1 MIKTCIICGKQ
12 FKTSHKNILCC
23 SIDCSKK
30 YRKTDAYSKK
40 LKKIWASKSSDEIN
54 KISNKKKQTCVD
66 RYGCEYTFQD
76 ESTKEKIKKTNIK
89 KYGVDNPSKSQIII
103 DKIKHI
109 KEEKYG
115 DPNYNNIEQTRETCV
130 KKYGVDNVFKIPNK
144 IKKAVKDKYGVE
156 NPSQLLFVKNK
167 KISTMKT
174 NNSYGKSSD
183 EEYINKK
190 LSNYYVV
197 NRQYSSKMYP
207 FPCDFYISEL
217 DLYIE
222 YQGFWTHGKHP
233 FNINDQED
241 KLKLLEWKNKNTKMY
256 NCAINTWT
264 IRDPL
269 KRKTAKE
276 NNLNWVEFFTVEEF
290 NEWFESINKSNL

>member
-1 MIKTCIICGKQ
+1 
-12 FKTSHKNILCC
+12 
-23 SIDCSKK
+23 
-30 YRKTDAYSKK
+30 
-40 LKKIWASKSSDEIN
+40 
-54 KISNKKKQTCVD
+54 
-66 RYGCEYTFQD
+66 
-76 ESTKEKIKKTNIK
+76 
-89 KYGVDNPSKSQIII
+89 
-103 DKIKHI
+103 
-109 KEEKYG
+109 
-115 DPNYNNIEQTRETCV
+115 
-130 KKYGVDNVFKIPNK
+130 
-144 IKKAVKDKYGVE
+144 
-156 NPSQLLFVKNK
+156 
-167 KISTMKT
+167 
-174 NNSYGKSSD
+174 
-183 EEYINKK
+183 
-190 LSNYYVV
+190 
-197 NRQYSSKMYP
+197 MYP